1 MFHYA
6 SDQKKAAGRAL
17 GTLVEIITY
26 CTLRSWGFSDDIVIE
41 RKVPEFANPE
51 ILHNVEFSFH
61 PVLDRDQVELKPL
74 SLPLTSAKIKREWN
88 GIARHDMKRSTILTA
103 ERKKKNAAVLAE
115 TDSSLIVANVN
126 SLDNLQCT
134 LNVCTLSRAPYA
146 LVECKRVGVEEGV
159 GKGPQTIEK
168 AKQGSYVARTVSSLQ
183 KLRRR
188 DGTICGVIEQLDGE
202 FCFGSYQDMQHDII
216 HNQFL
221 FMVSDFVLS
230 IGVVSNHGNWFT
242 SDNQNKELRVLAE
255 SYDWLLFLTDDG
267 LIKFINCFLLE
278 PSDELRCVRDAFLSS
293 YSAEKR
299 QNAFTKTY
307 MNAEADFAL
316 QGYFDSHQSEIENW
330 FNVISPKSGTLKD
343 LTDSLK
349 ALGRNRQ
356 SYGRDAR

>member
-1 MFHYA
+1 MNVFHYA

-17 GTLVEIITY
+17 GTLVEIVTY
-26 CTLRSWGFSDDIVIE
+26 CTLRSWGFSDYIVIE

-51 ILHNVEFSFH
+51 ILHNVEFSLH
-61 PVLDRDQVELKPL
+61 PVLARDQVEFKP
-74 SLPLTSAKIKREWN
+74 SFFPITSAKIKREWN
-88 GIARHDMKRSTILTA
+88 GLARHNVKKSTILTA

-126 SLDNLQCT
+126 SLDSLQCT

-146 LVECKRVGVEEGV
+146 IVECKRVGVEEGV

-188 DGTICGVIEQLDGE
+188 DGTIYGIIEKPDGE
-202 FCFGSYQDMQHDII
+202 FCVGRYQDMQRDII
-216 HNQFL
+216 HNKIPFTA
-221 FMVSDFVLS
+221 SDFVLS

-242 SDNQNKELRVLAE
+242 SDSQNKELRVLAQ

-267 LIKFINCFLLE
+267 LIKFVNCFLLE
-278 PSDELRCVRDAFLSS
+278 PSDELKCIQNAFLSS
-293 YSAEKR
+293 YSGKMR

-307 MNAEADFAL
+307 MDAEADFAL
-316 QGYFDSHQSEIENW
+316 QGYFDSHQSEIKNL
-330 FNVISPKSGTLKD
+330 V
-343 LTDSLK
+343 
-349 ALGRNRQ
+349 Q
-356 SYGRDAR
+356 SYFTEIWKAKIPNG